1 MYTVKTWEH
10 EQSENVTWRVFHT
23 LDGAYKF
30 TKNGGFYKAQIIGDC
45 DEVIYEFKA

>member
-23 LDGAYKF
+23 LGGAYKF
-30 TKNGGFYKAQIIGDC
+30 AKMADSTKRKSS
-45 DEVIYEFKA
+45 VIATR